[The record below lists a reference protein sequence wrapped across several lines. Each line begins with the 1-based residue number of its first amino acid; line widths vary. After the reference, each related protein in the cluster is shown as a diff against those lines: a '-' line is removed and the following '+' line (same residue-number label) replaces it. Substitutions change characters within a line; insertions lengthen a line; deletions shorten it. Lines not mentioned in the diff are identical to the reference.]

1 MKSSSTIYDCNCI
14 CNGPTASLK
23 TTYDSQNRLATL
35 RSICYGNAVVKLFLL
50 KFNGFLAVVPGILL
64 RIAKVIEESSFFS
77 KYNVCTIVESF
88 PCVVLSVIFFQLIA
102 PVLTPLFSG
111 TEFELRTLSSLE
123 ANFEYSAREI
133 SILTLS
139 GLQLI
144 HLHSLLCPA
153 VETTGDG
160 RSDIVLIVA
169 IRRNKRNVVHV
180 IYSGTRI
187 VLPTLYINN
196 HDTRLDIL
204 DIHLSTIITGEQVSS
219 TADQFCIRAKL
230 VIPVEQI
237 TTVQLNR
244 LSLYTTI
251 FCFSTGRIVPRNDIP
266 TFETCYFYE
275 VKQFSVIC
283 VIRPSCISTI
293 KNDTITYAFIVDT
306 HRVSAGCIR
315 CQISIRRNHL
325 TTCEHS
331 NANKS
336 SCYKRE

>member
-23 TTYDSQNRLATL
+23 TTYDSQNSLATL
-35 RSICYGNAVVKLFLL
+35 RSICYGNVVVKLFLL

-64 RIAKVIEESSFFS
+64 RIAKVEHKVGLFTKYQVCATVVSS
-77 KYNVCTIVESF
+77 
-88 PCVVLSVIFFQLIA
+88 PCILFSVILFELVA
-102 PVLTPLFSG
+102 PVFTPLLSG

-123 ANFEYSAREI
+123 ANFEYSARETC
-133 SILTLS
+133 ILTLS

-144 HLHSLLCPA
+144 HLHSLLCPT
-153 VETTGDG
+153 VETTGDS
-160 RSDIVLIVA
+160 RNYIVLLVA
-169 IRRNKRNVVHV
+169 IRRNQCNVVNM
-180 IYSGTRI
+180 INSGTRV

-219 TADQFCIRAKL
+219 TADQFCIWAKL

-251 FCFSTGRIVPRNDIP
+251 FCFCTGRIVPRNDIP

-336 SCYKRE
+336 SCY